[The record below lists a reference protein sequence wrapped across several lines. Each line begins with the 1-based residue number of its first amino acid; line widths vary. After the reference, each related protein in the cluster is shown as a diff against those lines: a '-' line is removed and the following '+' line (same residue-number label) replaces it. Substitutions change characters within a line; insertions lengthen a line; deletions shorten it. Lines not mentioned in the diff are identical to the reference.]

1 MYQYRVSDSTIS
13 NFVPVVSVKSKVFIH
28 EFIRFPSTENYW
40 LKIAT
45 EFEELWHFTDCIGAL
60 DGKHITLFHA
70 LSRGPNYYDYEYFHN
85 IVLMALVDANQIFL
99 FVDIGCQGCLLD
111 GAIYQNCSFF

>member
-60 DGKHITLFHA
+60 DRKHITLFQA
-70 LSRGPNYYDYEYFHN
+70 LSRGPNY
-85 IVLMALVDANQIFL
+85 
-99 FVDIGCQGCLLD
+99 
-111 GAIYQNCSFF
+111 